1 MQKFLKSVAKIA
13 QILITTSLALL
24 LSCNLYLVVMARAFG
39 IENPT
44 IFGYSTAVV
53 VSGSTEPALSVDD
66 LILNHTQDS
75 YEEGDIITFRNGGSL
90 TTHRIVEIA
99 DTGYV
104 TQGDANNTPDLDVVQ
119 ANAVVGRV
127 VWAIPYIGSA
137 LAFLKTPLGM
147 VILIFTGLCILEL
160 PFFFQRWRDQTD
172 GEELSN
178 IT

>member
-75 YEEGDIITFRNGGSL
+75 YEEGDIITFRNGAALPL
-90 TTHRIVEIA
+90 TVLLRLQI
-99 DTGYV
+99 
-104 TQGDANNTPDLDVVQ
+104 
-119 ANAVVGRV
+119 RV
-127 VWAIPYIGSA
+127 
-137 LAFLKTPLGM
+137 M
-147 VILIFTGLCILEL
+147 
-160 PFFFQRWRDQTD
+160 
-172 GEELSN
+172 
-178 IT
+178 